1 MVALRDVT
9 GQLFGRLTPLEIV
22 DHSPVRWRC
31 SCSCGNEKIVI
42 ADSLLKGATRSCGC
56 YRVDKVTKRNTTH
69 GGTNEPLFRVWMQ
82 MKRRCYA
89 TKHPSYPNCGGR
101 GVKVC
106 KGWKQDYPAF
116 RSWCLA
122 NGYVSGAGLAVLRI
136 DPLGNYEPSNCFIGH
151 RNHNS
156 ASRRAVR
163 SGNGDLYPSAA
174 FASRA
179 TGAGMSRIYD
189 VINGHRN
196 TTGGLSWRFATDK
209 EQQIAELFART

>member
-69 GGTNEPLFRVWMQ
+69 GGTNEPLFRIWLQ
-82 MKRRCYA
+82 MKSRCYSKTHA
-89 TKHPSYPNCGGR
+89 GYAGAGAK
-101 GVKVC
+101 GVTVC
-106 KGWKQDYPAF
+106 KEWRKDYAAF
-116 RSWCLA
+116 RAWCHA
-122 NGYVSGAGLAVLRI
+122 NNYVHGSGLAILRI
-136 DPLGNYEPSNCFIGH
+136 DPLGNYEPSNCYFGR

-163 SGNGDLYPSAA
+163 SSNGDLYPSAA

-189 VINGHRN
+189 VINGNRN
-196 TTGGLSWRFATDK
+196 TTGGLGWRFATK
-209 EQQIAELFART
+209 AEQALAELFART